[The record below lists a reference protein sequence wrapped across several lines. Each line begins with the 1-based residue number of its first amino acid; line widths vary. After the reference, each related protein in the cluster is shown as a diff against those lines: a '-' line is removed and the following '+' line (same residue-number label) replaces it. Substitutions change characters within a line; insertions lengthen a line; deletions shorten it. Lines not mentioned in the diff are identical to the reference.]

1 MSRVEAGR
9 PKVVPHLTPAERAAR
24 GKAARVEVPRTL
36 QAEINFPRDRD
47 PVALLEE
54 QAVTRAPELVPIRYG
69 RMLSSAFAFYRG
81 GALIMATDLSRTPNS
96 SIRTQLCG
104 DAHLSNFGTFGS
116 PERTLVF
123 DINDFDET
131 APGPWEWDVKRL
143 AASFAIAGRDNGF
156 SRKERERAVLAT
168 AHSYRT
174 AMTGFAAMR
183 NLQVW
188 YASMPMEHALR
199 EFKAGTD
206 PKRLKKAE
214 ADLAKA
220 RTRDSMHSYEKLTHL
235 VHGEPRIISDPPL
248 IVPIVE
254 LFPPGKS
261 RDQIEN
267 EIRDLFRGY
276 RSTLAGDLRV
286 LLGQFRYVDQARKV
300 IGVGSVGTHDRI
312 ALYLGVDGQDP
323 LFLQI
328 KEAQPSVL
336 ERFVGKS
343 EYPNHGQRVIA
354 GQRLM
359 QAATDIFIGWQRVRS
374 GLDGQERDF
383 YVRQLKDWK
392 GSLVLEAMGPP
403 ALAAYGTACGWTLAR
418 AHARSGDRIAISAYL
433 GKSDAFDRA
442 MASFAETYADQNE
455 RDFAALQAAVA
466 SRRVKAKT
474 GH

>member
-1 MSRVEAGR
+1 MATEKGPPMSRVEAGR
-9 PKVVPHLTPAERAAR
+9 PKVVPHFTPAERAAR
-24 GKAARVEVPRTL
+24 GKAARVKVPRTL
-36 QAEINFPRDRD
+36 QAEIEIPRDRD

-116 PERTLVF
+116 PERSFVF

-156 SRKERERAVLAT
+156 SPKEREAAVLAT
-168 AHSYRT
+168 ACSYRK

-188 YASMPMEHALR
+188 YASLQMEQALHDI
-199 EFKAGTD
+199 KAGAD

-214 ADLAKA
+214 ANIAKA
-220 RTRDSMHSYEKLTHL
+220 RTRDSMHAYEKLTHL
-235 VHGEPRIISDPPL
+235 VDGEPRIISDPPL
-248 IVPIVE
+248 IVPMVE
-254 LFPPGKS
+254 LFPPGKR
-261 RDQIEN
+261 RDQIES
-267 EIRDLFRGY
+267 EIRDLYHGY
-276 RSTLAGDLRV
+276 RDTLGSHLRA
-286 LLGQFRYVDQARKV
+286 LLNQFRYVDLARKV
-300 IGVGSVGTHDRI
+300 VGVGSVGTRDWI
-312 ALYLGVDGQDP
+312 ALFLGVDDQDP

-343 EYPNHGQRVIA
+343 EYPNHGEPVVA

-359 QAATDIFIGWQRVRS
+359 QAASDIFISWHRVRS
-374 GLDGQERDF
+374 PIDGRN
-383 YVRQLKDWK
+383 
-392 GSLVLEAMGPP
+392 
-403 ALAAYGTACGWTLAR
+403 GTSTCA
-418 AHARSGDRIAISAYL
+418 
-433 GKSDAFDRA
+433 
-442 MASFAETYADQNE
+442 N
-455 RDFAALQAAVA
+455 
-466 SRRVKAKT
+466 
-474 GH
+474 